1 MAQVEFQYKG
11 ISTIIQC
18 KEDQKMIEI
27 INIFI
32 SKSNI
37 NENEINYYY
46 NGKIIS
52 QNNKN
57 LKFNEISNSFDK
69 ERKKIIILVI
79 NNIEKPINY
88 L

>member
-79 NNIEKPINY
+79 NNIEKTNK
-88 L
+88 